1 MHAQKHPCFQASLT
15 RNTGSEVSVDES
27 GDPTFHPCQTPNRDL
42 AGKYGDPAALQ
53 VILQGSNS
61 AGSQNPPSGDSTLGT
76 LYRLDPLG
84 LNQYPRWNDPLLAIP
99 VITPG

>member
-1 MHAQKHPCFQASLT
+1 MAFRRFRKTMVKKQSSFASRSSSSRFQASLT

-27 GDPTFHPCQTPNRDL
+27 GDPTFHPRQTPNRDL
-42 AGKYGDPAALQ
+42 AGKYGDPAASQ

-76 LYRLDPLG
+76 LY
-84 LNQYPRWNDPLLAIP
+84 
-99 VITPG
+99 